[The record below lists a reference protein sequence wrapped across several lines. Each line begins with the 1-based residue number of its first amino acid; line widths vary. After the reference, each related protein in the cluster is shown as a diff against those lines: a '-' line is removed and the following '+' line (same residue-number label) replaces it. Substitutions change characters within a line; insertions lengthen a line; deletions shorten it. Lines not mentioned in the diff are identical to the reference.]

1 MNEKMLKTLVE
12 IILILLYHLESAS
25 DDDLNEDFSV
35 KLMEQSAASLQSLA
49 VDDTKAFL
57 NAVSA
62 LSDME
67 ADPIRKKY
75 LQDFGENFG
84 IADMLA

>member
-1 MNEKMLKTLVE
+1 MLKTLVE